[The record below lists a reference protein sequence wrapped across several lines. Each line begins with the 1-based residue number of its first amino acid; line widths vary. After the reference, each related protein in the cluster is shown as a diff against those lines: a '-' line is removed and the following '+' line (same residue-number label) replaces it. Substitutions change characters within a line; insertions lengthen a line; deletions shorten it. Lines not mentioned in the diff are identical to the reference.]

1 MSRFSDNL
9 KRFRKQNHMTQTQLA
24 EKIGVGRSA
33 VSMYEM
39 GEREPDFETLE
50 AIADTFNVDMA
61 LLIGTETK
69 KAPSE
74 DGVIREL
81 AEAMRDR
88 PDVRGL
94 AEVAMANNPDE
105 VAAVTE
111 FLRNLRGGK

>member
-50 AIADTFNVDMA
+50 AIADIFNVDMA
-61 LLIGTETK
+61 VLLGTETK
-69 KAPSE
+69 KSPTTEGEGITDEQLKFALFGDVAPEIS
-74 DGVIREL
+74 DAQLNDVKRYAKFIIDRE
-81 AEAMRDR
+81 
-88 PDVRGL
+88 
-94 AEVAMANNPDE
+94 
-105 VAAVTE
+105 
-111 FLRNLRGGK
+111 